1 MKRTAEGDETQ
12 VKEASMRVEGD
23 VAPGSLGVVVA
34 TKAGGRGVQPAAS
47 HKVGGPGS
55 GESRTK
61 CGSLN
66 HL

>member
-12 VKEASMRVEGD
+12 VKEASMRVEGN

-34 TKAGGRGVQPAAS
+34 TKPGGSGVQPAAS

-55 GESRTK
+55 GKSRTER
-61 CGSLN
+61 GSLN

>member
-1 MKRTAEGDETQ
+1 VRQTAESDETQ
-12 VKEASMRVEGD
+12 VKEASVRVERN

-34 TKAGGRGVQPAAS
+34 TKASGSGVQPAAS
-47 HKVGGPGS
+47 HEAGSPGS
-55 GESRTK
+55 GKSRTE